1 MVFDVLGQNENFG
14 LLGLL
19 ALDCSCRSLLWATLV
34 NFGSWIPDRCGYFV
48 V

>member
-1 MVFDVLGQNENFG
+1 MVFDVLGQNEA
-14 LLGLL
+14 GLL